1 MRPRFAALLGPPLPS
16 HSANHRAWESAFELV
31 NNYADRLTLAQLI
44 DCHIAIMA
52 HADRARLEVIAL
64 AAAVIG
70 WRT

>member
-1 MRPRFAALLGPPLPS
+1 
-16 HSANHRAWESAFELV
+16 V